1 MCGTTRRRATAT
13 VTEAPAARR
22 TVPPR
27 PRGSGWSR
35 LPSIVRYL
43 LLLAVFVGAWAAY
56 ASWSEFGQND
66 LLFASPLE
74 TAQAFWDGWRDGSL
88 ADATW
93 QSLRILLLGVGIGAT
108 IAVLFTVVATL
119 TKVGEDALNLL
130 TAIMNPLPGVAML
143 PLAMLWFGLS
153 TKAVLFTLANATIW
167 PIAMNLTSGFK
178 TANPTILAVGR
189 NIGLSPVRLV
199 SDVLAPAALPSAIT
213 GLKTAW
219 AFGWRTL
226 IAAELVFGV
235 VGGEGGLGNYINN
248 AKLYLFTPQM
258 FAALVT
264 IALLGVVFEYAFTLL
279 ERRTIVKWGMQ
290 RS

>member
-1 MCGTTRRRATAT
+1 MSGTTRRRATAT

-22 TVPPR
+22 TIPPR
-27 PRGSGWSR
+27 PRGTGWSR

-93 QSLRILLLGVGIGAT
+93 QSLRILLLGVGIGAS

-119 TKVGEDALNLL
+119 TKVGEDAL
-130 TAIMNPLPGVAML
+130 AADRDHEPASRVAML

-167 PIAMNLTSGFK
+167 PIAINLTSGFK

-189 NIGLSPVRLV
+189 NIGLSR
-199 SDVLAPAALPSAIT
+199 SASSAT
-213 GLKTAW
+213 C
-219 AFGWRTL
+219 WRRPRCR
-226 IAAELVFGV
+226 ARSRASRPPGRSA
-235 VGGEGGLGNYINN
+235 GG
-248 AKLYLFTPQM
+248 
-258 FAALVT
+258 
-264 IALLGVVFEYAFTLL
+264 
-279 ERRTIVKWGMQ
+279 R
-290 RS
+290 